1 MNAYFFNI
9 TNEEREN
16 ILDKHKEVYDGYVT
30 NYVKPNV
37 QPLYVQDFAN
47 DKEGIT
53 VNNKGDVGVYRNMNI
68 NEMRHD
74 GKDTG
79 LFSDEAEIDEQLDMI
94 GDGPLDL
101 KHGTVEDD
109 FEEWEKADD
118 DEYLRIKSGEGRDF
132 YDEDMFDD
140 IDLTD
145 DDFEEIDVEDDVE
158 KDSIVLN
165 ISESLDM
172 FKRFTKYN

>member
-9 TNEEREN
+9 TKEEREN

-30 NYVKPNV
+30 QYVKPEV
-37 QPLYVQDFAN
+37 QELYVQDLAN

-53 VNNKGDVGVYRNMNI
+53 VNNRGEVGVYRNMNI
-68 NEMRHD
+68 NEMKHD

-79 LFSDEAEIDEQLDMI
+79 LFSNEAEIDEQLDMI
-94 GDGPLDL
+94 GDGPMDL
-101 KHGTVEDD
+101 ENGTVDLE
-109 FEEWEKADD
+109 
-118 DEYLRIKSGEGRDF
+118 
-132 YDEDMFDD
+132 DEDFTSDYEDGWEGDPYDYMENGGFFDD
-140 IDLTD
+140 IDLD
-145 DDFEEIDVEDDVE
+145 DEDFEELGIEDAIE
-158 KDSIVLN
+158 KDTIVLN

>member
-37 QPLYVQDFAN
+37 QPLYTQDFAN
-47 DKEGIT
+47 DKNGIT
-53 VNNKGDVGVYRNMNI
+53 LNNKGEVGVYRNTNI

-94 GDGPLDL
+94 GDGPMDL
-101 KHGTVEDD
+101 EHGTVED
-109 FEEWEKADD
+109 E
-118 DEYLRIKSGEGRDF
+118 
-132 YDEDMFDD
+132 DEDFMKDYEDGWEGNPYDYMDNGGFFDD
-140 IDLTD
+140 INLDD
-145 DDFEEIDVEDDVE
+145 DDFVEIDVEDDVE

>member
-37 QPLYVQDFAN
+37 QPLYTQDFAN
-47 DKEGIT
+47 DKNGIT
-53 VNNKGDVGVYRNMNI
+53 LNNKGDVGVYRNMNI
-68 NEMRHD
+68 NEMKHD

-94 GDGPLDL
+94 GDGPMDL
-101 KHGTVEDD
+101 EHGTVENDD
-109 FEEWEKADD
+109 YFEDSWEGDP
-118 DEYLRIKSGEGRDF
+118 
-132 YDEDMFDD
+132 YDYMDNGGFFDD
-140 IDLTD
+140 IKLD
-145 DDFEEIDVEDDVE
+145 DEDFEEIDIEDDVE
-158 KDSIVLN
+158 KDSIVLS

>member
-101 KHGTVEDD
+101 KHGTVEDED
-109 FEEWEKADD
+109 NWGWEGDPYD
-118 DEYLRIKSGEGRDF
+118 YIENGGFMD
-132 YDEDMFDD
+132 DEDMFDD

-145 DDFEEIDVEDDVE
+145 DDFQEIDIEDDIE
-158 KDSIVLN
+158 KDGIVLN

>member
-37 QPLYVQDFAN
+37 QPLYTQDFAN
-47 DKEGIT
+47 DKEGVT
-53 VNNKGDVGVYRNMNI
+53 VNNKGEVGVYRNMNI

-94 GDGPLDL
+94 GDGPMDL
-101 KHGTVEDD
+101 EHGTVED
-109 FEEWEKADD
+109 E
-118 DEYLRIKSGEGRDF
+118 
-132 YDEDMFDD
+132 DEDFMKDYEDGWEGNPYDYMDNGGFFDD
-140 IDLTD
+140 INLDD
-145 DDFEEIDVEDDVE
+145 DDFVEIDVEDDVE

>member
-37 QPLYVQDFAN
+37 QPLYTQDFAN
-47 DKEGIT
+47 DKNGIT
-53 VNNKGDVGVYRNMNI
+53 LNNKGEVGVYRNTNI

-94 GDGPLDL
+94 GDGPMDL
-101 KHGTVEDD
+101 EHGTVEDED
-109 FEEWEKADD
+109 FMDYDGDD
-118 DEYLRIKSGEGRDF
+118 ASTWPGNN
-132 YDEDMFDD
+132 FDD
-140 IDLTD
+140 INLDD
-145 DDFEEIDVEDDVE
+145 DDFVEIDVEDDVE

>member
-9 TNEEREN
+9 TKEEREN

-30 NYVKPNV
+30 QYVKPEV
-37 QPLYVQDFAN
+37 QELYVQDLAN

-53 VNNKGDVGVYRNMNI
+53 VNNRGEVGVYKNMNI
-68 NEMRHD
+68 NEMKHD

-79 LFSDEAEIDEQLDMI
+79 LFSNEAEIDEQLDMI
-94 GDGPLDL
+94 GDGPMDL
-101 KHGTVEDD
+101 ENGTVDLE
-109 FEEWEKADD
+109 
-118 DEYLRIKSGEGRDF
+118 
-132 YDEDMFDD
+132 DEDFMDYDGDDASTWPGNNFDD
-140 IDLTD
+140 IDLD
-145 DDFEEIDVEDDVE
+145 DEDFEELGIEDSIE
-158 KDSIVLN
+158 KDTIVLN